1 MTAFLKQFEI
11 GRPQIIAAC
20 LLLALFLQAMRAIYR
35 ADLSADEIQI
45 IRDSIALNSH
55 SPAAP
60 AFSSRP
66 LQPSDIPDSILLY
79 RVVGLAY
86 AGWNWFELHTAGA
99 PDELSSS
106 GIKTPTNSKAFD
118 FILRCPFALFGV
130 WLGGA
135 LWWVARRLFG
145 NPGGYIALALFC
157 FSPWVIAMSSRINA
171 EIVAAWGLFGVV
183 YTAIGVAH
191 TLYAPP
197 RSWPPRVLLLGAAF
211 GFTFSAHFLSGF
223 AGAVIAFAFMMYLAV
238 GRCRA
243 AIAVLA
249 ISLGIAALFLWAC
262 YGFSLHTWRSLAFG
276 IGKLGWT
283 HPEIS
288 LWVEVTARF
297 AVINAL
303 ILVFLVIASIYT
315 IFAWPRARY
324 FGNSAPWIV
333 FASLGG
339 LAWLTG
345 GTRANPTLSNPMLWA
360 LPFVFLFVGGMS
372 ADWLESR
379 RRRPALIAL
388 SVLLSV
394 YAVVAVFSSP

>member
-20 LLLALFLQAMRAIYR
+20 LLLALLLQAMWAINR
-35 ADLSADEIQI
+35 PDWGADEARIV
-45 IRDSIALNSH
+45 RESIALQSH
-55 SPAAP
+55 SPAA
-60 AFSSRP
+60 AALSSRP
-66 LQPSDIPDSILLY
+66 LQASDIPDSILLY
-79 RVVGLAY
+79 RVVGAVY
-86 AGWNWFELHTAGA
+86 AGGNWFELRTTGHLDTTQMF
-99 PDELSSS
+99 
-106 GIKTPTNSKAFD
+106 K
-118 FILRCPFALFGV
+118 ILRFPFALFGV

-145 NPGGYIALALFC
+145 NPGGYIALLLFC
-157 FSPWVIAMSSRINA
+157 FSPSVVAMSSRINA
-171 EIVAAWGLFGVV
+171 DVIAAWGLFGVV

-211 GFTFSAHFLSGF
+211 GFTFSAHFLAGF

-315 IFAWPRARY
+315 IFALARARY
-324 FGNSAPWIV
+324 FGNTAPWMV

-339 LAWLTG
+339 LACLTG
-345 GTRANPTLSNPMLWA
+345 STHANPSLLA
-360 LPFVFLFVGGMS
+360 LPSVCLFVGGMS

-379 RRRPALIAL
+379 RRRPARRRRAP
-388 SVLLSV
+388 SG
-394 YAVVAVFSSP
+394 SSRAIPPP